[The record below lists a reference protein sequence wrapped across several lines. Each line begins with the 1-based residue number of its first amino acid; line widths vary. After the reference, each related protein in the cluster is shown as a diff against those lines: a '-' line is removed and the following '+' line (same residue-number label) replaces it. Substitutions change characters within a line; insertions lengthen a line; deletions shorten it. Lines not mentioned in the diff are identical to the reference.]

1 MRQYSAMR
9 YRVADLTI
17 DVPAMHL
24 ERGGLRVPVEPQ
36 VFDVIRH
43 LLEHRDRVVLKTE
56 LLDTVW
62 GDRFV
67 SESTLSSR
75 IKSARQALGDNG
87 TDQRIIRT
95 VHGRGFRFVGRIV
108 AADDAHPGAVSGP
121 AEPELSDLDRVLAGM
136 RSGHGAA
143 VAIPWVGGGADPAEL
158 TSLLG
163 AGRDA
168 GWRAA
173 RASAAADLRPYAGLI
188 GAFGR
193 WLRADPALAGA
204 LPQGAREEIEALV
217 TTGRISSRQRLVVA
231 AGLLVTAVCDR
242 AGGAVLVIDDIH
254 LADDETRDLLRVLTS
269 RIRSLPFLLVATH
282 PAGFDAGGEFES
294 VQAEGAG
301 AGAGAATVDPGAGP
315 VVPPLIRDLLRA
327 AATIGEP
334 VEQTD
339 LGVVADGLTDRE
351 VRRALELA
359 TAGGILRAE
368 EGRFWFVHRAQ
379 AELLRSE
386 VADHR
391 RQELHAAIAGAL
403 IEREAEPDRIARHL
417 VAAGDEGGAARFA
430 LAAAREAA
438 ASNLHAQVT
447 RWTRLAMDHLPAAE
461 RSEALVLR
469 ADAMIGMGDR
479 SSIGLYREALRTAPA
494 ETATGIRV
502 RLGRALLLAEDIVG
516 AAEVLDGLETDGGPA
531 DGQLLTIK
539 ATLAYYRGDLDTAER
554 LAEAARPFALQ
565 PEGPDRSIDIVAL
578 QGLIAHNR
586 GQWFDR
592 IRQEMTFSATSN
604 ELASALF
611 DAYICLGEY
620 VIHGPTPRAEVTRL
634 FGNVART
641 AERSNARPAL
651 GWARALIGEARYL
664 DGNLDGARASLDVAL
679 EVYRAIGSTTGEAYA
694 LQSLGQVAIAEGNR
708 DLADDHARQAL
719 ALARWSPMSHHLL
732 PRIFGTLIDAAPDAE
747 TGAARAREAEETLDE
762 PEACPSCEVFGSVP
776 LAIAFAGVGALD
788 PARRHLEVAERS
800 ARRWVGDSRPAAVTE
815 ARAWVTAAEGD
826 RTRAAELFA
835 EAARRFEA
843 ARQPRDVARCRA
855 ALVAGT

>member
-1 MRQYSAMR
+1 MR

-24 ERGGLRVPVEPQ
+24 ERGGLRVPIEPQ
-36 VFDVIRH
+36 VFDVIRY

-56 LLDTVW
+56 LLDAVW

-87 TDQRIIRT
+87 TDQRVIRT

-108 AADDAHPGAVSGP
+108 AADDAHPGAMSGP
-121 AEPELSDLDRVLAGM
+121 AVPELSDLDRVLAGM
-136 RSGHGAA
+136 RGGQGAA
-143 VAIPWVGGGADPAEL
+143 VAIPWAGGGADPAEL

-163 AGRDA
+163 AARAA

-173 RASAAADLRPYAGLI
+173 RASAAAELRPYAGLI
-188 GAFGR
+188 GTFGR

-204 LPQGAREEIEALV
+204 LPQGAREEIEVFV

-242 AGGAVLVIDDIH
+242 AGGAVLVIDDVH
-254 LADDETRDLLRVLTS
+254 LADAGTRDLLRVLTS

-282 PAGFDAGGEFES
+282 PPGFDAGGEFET
-294 VQAEGAG
+294 VHVEGAG
-301 AGAGAATVDPGAGP
+301 AAAADPGAGP
-315 VVPPLIRDLLRA
+315 AVPPVIRDLLRA

-334 VEQTD
+334 FEQAD
-339 LGVVADGLTDRE
+339 LGVVADGLSDEE
-351 VRRALELA
+351 VRRTLDLA
-359 TAGGILRAE
+359 TASGILRANE
-368 EGRFWFVHRAQ
+368 QGFRFVHRAQ

-386 VADHR
+386 LADHQ
-391 RQELHAAIAGAL
+391 RQGLHAAIAGAL

-417 VAAGDEGGAARFA
+417 VAAGDERGAARFA

-438 ASNLHAQVT
+438 ASNLHAQVA
-447 RWTRLAMDHLPAAE
+447 RWTRLAMDHLSGAE

-479 SSIGLYREALRTAPA
+479 SSIGLYREALRTTLA
-494 ETATGIRV
+494 EAAAGIRV
-502 RLGRALLLAEDIVG
+502 RLGRALLLAEDIMG
-516 AAEVLDGLETDGGPA
+516 AAEVLDGLEPDGSPA
-531 DGQLLTIK
+531 DGQVLTIK
-539 ATLAYYRGDLDTAER
+539 ATLAYYRGDLDAAER
-554 LAEAARPFALQ
+554 LAEAARPFALH
-565 PEGPDRSIDIVAL
+565 PEAPDRSIDVVAL

-592 IRQEMTFSATSN
+592 IRQEITFSAASN

-620 VIHGPTPRAEVTRL
+620 VIHGPTPRAEVMRL

-641 AERSNARPAL
+641 AERTNARPAL
-651 GWARALIGEARYL
+651 GWARALIGETRYL
-664 DGNLDGARASLDVAL
+664 DGNLNGARASLEVAL
-679 EVYRAIGSTTGEAYA
+679 ELYRAVGSTTGEAYA

-708 DLADDHARQAL
+708 DLADARARQAL

-732 PRIFGTLIDAAPDAE
+732 PRIFGTLVGAAPDAE

-843 ARQPRDVARCRA
+843 ARQPLDVARCREAVA
-855 ALVAGT
+855 AGA